1 MRSLCLLL
9 LIVQPVS
16 LRLEAETAMIPVADP
31 AKTAKW
37 LCSVFTISDGKVL
50 VAGKPPDKFFEA
62 RLPFA
67 AKTEVRHY
75 RNKWIIADQDGCY
88 PMIIGP
94 TDVGYY
100 MSMYN
105 PFYAFLD
112 RTIESDGLPGYAP
125 NPKEAAMT
133 LKGFRVISE
142 HLHEHFTK
150 STGSLPECFRV
161 FDEILYP
168 SEHYVWNV
176 GTTWIILTAY
186 DGNDSDGIH
195 LTITSK
201 KDGPGALRKM
211 AKSLEEPFKDWG
223 EPLPHHTK

>member
-1 MRSLCLLL
+1 MRFFFLL
-9 LIVQPVS
+9 LIIVQLAAPH
-16 LRLEAETAMIPVADP
+16 LKAETAKQPVVDP
-31 AKTAKW
+31 VKSAKW
-37 LCSVFTISDGKVL
+37 LCSVFAIKEGKVL
-50 VAGKPPDKFFEA
+50 VAGKAPEKYFEA

-75 RNKWIIADQDGCY
+75 RDKWIIADQDECY

-94 TDVGYY
+94 TDDGYY
-100 MSMYN
+100 MSMHT

-112 RTIESDGLPGYAP
+112 EIIESDGLPGYAP
-125 NPKEAAMT
+125 HPKAAAMS
-133 LKGFRVISE
+133 LGGFRVISE
-142 HLHEHFTK
+142 NLHEHFTK

-168 SEHYVWNV
+168 SEHYVWNA

-186 DGNDSDGIH
+186 DGNDSDGIY

-201 KDGPGALRKM
+201 SDSLEALRKM
-211 AKSLEEPFKDWG
+211 AKSPHEPFKDWG
-223 EPLPHHTK
+223 EPLPHLTK